1 MMMRAMQRVAVREAT
16 NSIIKTGMGAHPK
29 RPNYK
34 SIDLSFEQD
43 TWQLVTSVESVAKN
57 CIACVLTASGISF
70 PSYRRLF

>member
-1 MMMRAMQRVAVREAT
+1 MMMQAKRCVAVREAT

-29 RPNYK
+29 RPGYK

-43 TWQLVTSVESVAKN
+43 TWRLVTSVESTTRN

-70 PSYRRLF
+70 PSYRCLF